1 MRPYPTHHVAGPV
14 LALHLALALPGA
26 ALAEGAGALTFTAP
40 RISGFVQPH
49 FAWGPGDDGSAGA
62 FRLRRLQLRASG
74 DIGTKA
80 LGYTVSFELANPQ
93 RPLRECFL
101 GLRGLDHELRFGQFK
116 VPFGWEFPVPVT
128 QLPTIEFSVLQPLSI
143 GRDPRDIG
151 LGVFGSVELGQGWT
165 LEDGLALVN
174 GDGANTADT
183 TPKKD
188 VFGRVG
194 LRYGQRLRV
203 GLSGAS
209 VEFTRD
215 TGVIER
221 SSRAGVDF
229 GAEHGRVRVLAE
241 YSRAWFVKPE
251 ASTAQAVYGT
261 VIACVA
267 PGLEVL
273 GRYEQRVPGA
283 AADERLRF
291 LTLGA
296 NYTHAPLDARL
307 QVNYRHDLEAAG
319 SDLLALQAQYV
330 F

>member
-1 MRPYPTHHVAGPV
+1 M
-14 LALHLALALPGA
+14 LALHLVLASPGA
-26 ALAEGAGALTFTAP
+26 ALAEGAGTLTFTPP
-40 RISGFVQPH
+40 RISGFIQPH

-74 DIGTKA
+74 DLGTKA
-80 LGYTVSFELANPQ
+80 LGYTVSFELAKPQ
-93 RPLRECFL
+93 RPLREGYV
-101 GLRGLDHELRFGQFK
+101 GLRGFNHELRFGQFK

-128 QLPTIEFSVLQPLSI
+128 QLPTIEFSVLEPLSI

-151 LGVFGSVELGQGWT
+151 LGVFGSINLAQGWA
-165 LEDGLALVN
+165 LEDGLAVVN
-174 GDGANTADT
+174 GEGANTPDT

-194 LRYGQRLRV
+194 LRYGRRWRMGV
-203 GLSGAS
+203 SGAS

-215 TGVIER
+215 SGVVER

-229 GAEHGRVRVLAE
+229 GAEYGAVRVLAE
-241 YSRAWFVKPE
+241 YSRAWFMKPE
-251 ASTAQAVYGT
+251 ASTAQAFYGT
-261 VIACVA
+261 VITCVA
-267 PGLEVL
+267 PGIEVL

-283 AADERLRF
+283 LVDERLRF